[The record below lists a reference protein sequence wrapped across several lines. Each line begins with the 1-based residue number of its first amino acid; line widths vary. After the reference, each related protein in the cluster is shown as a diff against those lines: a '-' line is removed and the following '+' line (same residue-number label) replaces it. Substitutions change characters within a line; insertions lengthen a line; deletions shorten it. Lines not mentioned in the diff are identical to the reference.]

1 MAAVVAVKV
10 EDVAA
15 AATVTEAGTVNAASA
30 FESAT
35 AAPPV
40 GADWLRV
47 TVQVTEELAPMLEGV
62 QASDETSTGATRL
75 TVVLAELLL

>member
-1 MAAVVAVKV
+1 MALNVA
-10 EDVAA
+10 EVAPTP
-15 AATVTEAGTVNAASA
+15 TVTEAGTFKFELV

-35 AAPPV
+35 TAPPV

-47 TVQVTEELAPMLEGV
+47 TVHVLEAFEPRLVGLL
-62 QASDETSTGATRL
+62 ETAETATDGATRL